1 MKIGGMVEQTGLTLY
16 SILSLPDKP
25 GTVARILKVF
35 SEHKVNLH
43 YITEGSSQDGT
54 AILSFCVDQDGDKQ
68 IDEVLSQVV
77 QRTEIQIKKQE
88 YVGIIGIY
96 GPHFREKPS
105 IAAKLFE
112 ALGRVEI
119 NILSISSSIST
130 ISCIVSL
137 KEFDK
142 ARDIIL
148 QEFELP

>member
-1 MKIGGMVEQTGLTLY
+1 MKIGGMVEQSGLTLY

-54 AILSFCVDQDGDKQ
+54 AILSFCVDQDGDAQ
-68 IDEVLSQVV
+68 IDEVLRQVV
-77 QRTEIQIKKQE
+77 QRTDIQIKKQE
-88 YVGIIGIY
+88 FVGIIGIY

-105 IAAKLFE
+105 IAATLFG
-112 ALGRVEI
+112 ALGKVEI

-130 ISCIVSL
+130 ISCVINL
-137 KEFDK
+137 RDFDK
-142 ARDIIL
+142 ARDTIL